1 MEFFDI
7 LFQDQYY
14 NVLANGAPQ
23 ILYCLLNRIP
33 VIIFTDFGKE
43 TNSSLLKSFGK
54 IMYFRQN
61 YEIRVTPDICGDI
74 YNLKDYEESD
84 PNFKRYMITSL
95 DHTMLDVIKD
105 FEDLKS
111 WVITLPIQNY
121 NNNTISFLQNLISL
135 SNGFVSILIRN
146 NLTEFI
152 NFHNINWANI
162 DLNFENQIISKIT
175 SGTKEPLEKMRNIL
189 SIFAEG
195 HSSITKEAK
204 ERILDMTREKVHI
217 MYSIIQAELEKFI
230 SISYAIFN
238 ILYSLEGISNFAKVE
253 PIESSILAT
262 FLKSYGLKASLERVL
277 SFVHMNWSIEIEKVI
292 MFLNFNNNQMVGGDY
307 YRRF

>member
-1 MEFFDI
+1 ME
-7 LFQDQYY
+7 
-14 NVLANGAPQ
+14 ANRT
-23 ILYCLLNRIP
+23 LLN
-33 VIIFTDFGKE
+33 
-43 TNSSLLKSFGK
+43 SFGK
-54 IMYFRQN
+54 VMYFRHIL
-61 YEIRVTPDICGDI
+61 ELKVSPDINEDI
-74 YNLKDYEESD
+74 NNMKEFEEMD
-84 PNFKRYMITSL
+84 PNSKRYMINCL
-95 DHTMLDVIKD
+95 DHAILNIIDKIS
-105 FEDLKS
+105 DLKS
-111 WVITLPIQNY
+111 WVITLPIQSY
-121 NNNTISFLQNLISL
+121 NNVNLPTGFARIS
-135 SNGFVSILIRN
+135 VRN
-146 NLTEFI
+146 NRTEKIDFPYVI
-152 NFHNINWANI
+152 WENI
-162 DLNFENQIISKIT
+162 DFENQIINKIT

-253 PIESSILAT
+253 PIESNILAT
-262 FLKSYGLKASLERVL
+262 FLKSYGLNASLKRVL

-292 MFLNFNNNQMVGGDY
+292 MFLNFNNNLMQGGDY